1 MTSKKAT
8 LLVRALIEI
17 TELNSFKLVKG
28 NSSKTNIRHMSSC
41 GILTSRN
48 ASVLSSSAFA
58 TPVCTPSCSFIS
70 LAAPLTTHRIEYSES
85 RNISVDKYHQF
96 VPWCKKSRVLKGRNG
111 VMKAQLEIGFPPIV
125 ERYTSDVTVVPNHQ
139 AVCTDGS
146 LFSHLETVWRFG
158 SGEQNADSCN
168 VEFYVSFEFKSLLH
182 TQLASMFFDEV
193 IKQMVNA
200 FEKRASTLYG
210 PHVAV
215 QEKQLTRS
223 AALTRKWYSPCGSKP
238 ERTRYEVLLQR
249 PVSSLQSSAFPGPTL
264 FTSTT

>member
-8 LLVRALIEI
+8 LLMRALIEI

-28 NSSKTNIRHMSSC
+28 NSSKNIRHMSSC

-48 ASVLSSSAFA
+48 ASVLSSSAYA

-85 RNISVDKYHQF
+85 RNIRYSQEQMYNLVASVDKYHQF

-139 AVCTDGS
+139 VRAVCTDGS

-158 SGEQNADSCN
+158 PGEQNADSCN

-182 TQLASMFFDEV
+182 TQLASVFFDEV

-210 PHVAV
+210 PHAAV
-215 QEKQLTRS
+215 QEEQLTRS
-223 AALTRKWYSPCGSKP
+223 A
-238 ERTRYEVLLQR
+238 V
-249 PVSSLQSSAFPGPTL
+249 
-264 FTSTT
+264 